1 LREQEGVLLAQLD
14 QAHGEL
20 TKERH
25 EYVSSV
31 SERKSLLDT
40 LIAEIEKK
48 RDQPVVEFLLVRL
61 HCPRGRSP
69 LCVVSPFS
77 CEAVKAPIPEP
88 VSPELQRTVKSL
100 SEMSQLV
107 VGAVDKFKGK
117 AKTWR
122 AMPCC
127 GAVKVTLDPETA
139 SPYLILSKD
148 RKTMRLGDGQQNL
161 SDTPKRFTGSPS
173 VLGSQG

>member
-14 QAHGEL
+14 RAHGEL

-25 EYVSSV
+25 EYISSV

-40 LIAEIEKK
+40 LIVEIEKK
-48 RDQPVVEFLLVRL
+48 RDQPVVEFLMDVGKIL
-61 HCPRGRSP
+61 S
-69 LCVVSPFS
+69 S
-77 CEAVKAPIPEP
+77 CEAAKAPIPEP

-117 AKTWR
+117 AKTRQRTDVSLCR
-122 AMPCC
+122 AL
-127 GAVKVTLDPETA
+127 VKVTLDPETA
-139 SPYLILSKD
+139 GPYLILSKD
-148 RKTMRLGDGQQNL
+148 CKTVRLGDGQQNL
-161 SDTPKRFTGSPS
+161 PDTPKRFTGSPS
-173 VLGSQG
+173 ILGSQG